1 MRAPR
6 GVGGLL
12 SLADAGT
19 ASVATFLAGLIALRA
34 LDDDRLALYA
44 LVFAALTAL
53 TIAPQYMVYI
63 PQRLHANLHAEPRR
77 TDLRADLR
85 AAAPLWAITAV
96 GVVIAGLPL
105 SGVVDDRAAF
115 AALCGTA
122 AVLTGLSPLQDH
134 VRASLHVVGR
144 HGGAAAVS
152 AVNLATVAVVF
163 TAVLVGGGGDADAGG
178 GGAAGAGVA
187 LVALA
192 PFGALVAGNLASV
205 VVGVW
210 LLRDVTVVEDREDV
224 PVPRAMLIAST
235 GFSRHG
241 AGYVTNLL
249 VAALLSPAALA
260 GLEAAR
266 VAAQPVLILGT
277 GVASAMMPRA
287 VRAIGAGDHRRAAR
301 VMRRMV
307 AVVSG
312 TGATYALALLP
323 LAPLLAVVFGRP
335 VDAGLAS
342 ARAGAYALSAA
353 ANPFNAYN
361 MAERRYGLA
370 LGLTLGSEL
379 PALAVLVALLP
390 SLGVFAVPVAG
401 AVSAL
406 LRIALNLVARARR
419 ERRQ

>member
-44 LVFAALTAL
+44 LVFAAVTAL

-63 PQRLHANLHAEPRR
+63 PQRLHANRQAEPRR

-85 AAAPLWAITAV
+85 SAAPLWAITAV
-96 GVVIAGLPL
+96 GAVLAGLPL
-105 SGVVDDRAAF
+105 SGVVGDWAVF

-152 AVNLATVAVVF
+152 AINLSTVAVVF
-163 TAVLVGGGGDADAGG
+163 VAVLVAGEGGEGS
-178 GGAAGAGVA
+178 AAA

-277 GVASAMMPRA
+277 GVASAMMPQA
-287 VRAIGAGDHRRAAR
+287 VRAIGAGDHHRAGS

-312 TGATYALALLP
+312 TGAAYALALLP

-406 LRIALNLVARARR
+406 LRIALNLLVRARR

>member
-44 LVFAALTAL
+44 LVFAAVTAL

-63 PQRLHANLHAEPRR
+63 PQRLHANRQAEPRR

-85 AAAPLWAITAV
+85 SAAPLWAITAV
-96 GVVIAGLPL
+96 GVVLAGLPL
-105 SGVVDDRAAF
+105 SGVVGDWGVF

-152 AVNLATVAVVF
+152 AVNLSTVAVVF
-163 TAVLVGGGGDADAGG
+163 IAVLVAGEGGVGS
-178 GGAAGAGVA
+178 AAAT

-210 LLRDVTVVEDREDV
+210 LLRDVMVVEDREDV

-277 GVASAMMPRA
+277 GVASAMMPQA
-287 VRAIGAGDHRRAAR
+287 VRAIGAGDHRRAGR

-312 TGATYALALLP
+312 TGAAYALVLLP

-406 LRIALNLVARARR
+406 LRIALNLVVRARR